1 MMLLTFQDWM
11 ILFGRTHPLIVHLP
25 IGILFIGVVLECISL
40 LQRYSQF
47 RPALP
52 LVWFLSALTSVLS
65 CVAGLIVSDEGGFD
79 DNTLRWHQ
87 WLGIMVA
94 VLCSGMFILRAF
106 IKPRASH
113 VTTTGALL
121 SFITISVTGHFG
133 GTLTHGDDYLTSAF
147 YTGFETEN
155 DNESS
160 REIKKREPIVDLE
173 SALVYGDLVEPV
185 LEQKCI
191 RCHSSKKQKGK
202 LRLDRYELILA
213 GGKSGSTLVPG
224 NAAESEMYKRLLLPA
239 DDKKRMPPR
248 GKPQLTDDEKSLIR
262 WWIEDGKAATDK
274 KVRDVKK
281 TEPIRLVL
289 AGLITPHETTVEAD
303 PEIPEDT
310 VAAASEK
317 DIAAL
322 RSAGLVVSKY
332 AADLPY
338 LTVNCVNAQGFNDEL
353 TALLLPL
360 KDQIIWLKA
369 GNTKVTD
376 AGLKNIGK
384 LSNLTRLSLE
394 FTSVTDKGLK
404 NLKDLGRLRYLNL
417 VGNKISPAGVRL
429 IGECRNL
436 RSVYLWQTGLSEND
450 LKDLRAK
457 LPLAEINTG
466 ER

>member
-1 MMLLTFQDWM
+1 MILVTLEDWM

-40 LQRYSQF
+40 LPRYSQF

-65 CVAGLIVSDEGGFD
+65 CVAGLMLSQEGGFD
-79 DNTLRWHQ
+79 DDTLRWHQ

-94 VLCSGMFILRAF
+94 VLCSGMFVLRVF
-106 IKPRASH
+106 IKPRTPH
-113 VTTTGALL
+113 ITTTGALL

-133 GTLTHGDDYLTSAF
+133 GTLTHGDDYLTTAF
-147 YTGFETEN
+147 YTVPG
-155 DNESS
+155 NEDDDQSS
-160 REIKKREPIVDLE
+160 VGVKRREPIVDVE
-173 SALVYGDLVEPV
+173 KALVYGDLVEPV
-185 LEQKCI
+185 LEQKCV
-191 RCHSSKKQKGK
+191 RCHGSKKQKGK
-202 LRLDRYELILA
+202 LRLDQYELILV
-213 GGKSGSTLVPG
+213 GGKSGSTIAPG
-224 NAAESEMYKRLLLPA
+224 NAGESEMYKRLLLPA

-262 WWIEDGKAATDK
+262 WWIEEGNATTDK
-274 KVRDVKK
+274 KVSDVKK

-289 AGLITPHETTVEAD
+289 AGLTTPQETSVKAD

-310 VAAASEK
+310 VADASES

-332 AADLPY
+332 SADLPY
-338 LTVNCVNAQGFNDEL
+338 LTVNCVNAPGFNDEL
-353 TALLLPL
+353 SGLLLPL

-376 AGLKNIGK
+376 TGLKNIGK
-384 LSNLTRLSLE
+384 LHNLTRLSLE
-394 FTSVTDKGLK
+394 FTSVTDKGLRS
-404 NLKDLGRLRYLNL
+404 LKDLSRLRYLNL
-417 VGNKISPAGVRL
+417 VGNKISPAGVRV
-429 IGECRNL
+429 IGECSNL
-436 RSVYLWQTGLSEND
+436 RSVYLWQTGLAEND

-457 LPLAEINTG
+457 LPMADINTG